1 MLEKLKSEK
10 KIRNLEW
17 KEFPSLFKE
26 TVKEYFKESTLMHSA
41 SLAYYTLFAIVP
53 LIYLALNFF
62 GRIVG
67 NEVVVTI
74 IADLL
79 KNQVGIS
86 DISGIMEFLKTL
98 NLDEGNLV
106 MEIVG
111 VGALLFSCS
120 AFLFSLK
127 RSINDFFN
135 ISPPSLARKKMFLN
149 GMIFRLVSIAII
161 ACFGVII
168 IAVYI
173 GETILVSFGK
183 DFIENETLKY
193 FYSNF
198 LEHFASIFMSFVIF
212 SVIFKYVHDGAV
224 KWKLAMAGAFVTAV
238 LLYIGQL
245 LIKYYL
251 NNYFFAAKG
260 GFAGTIFVLLAWV
273 YYSAQIIFFG
283 AKFTAVYAEKVGQP
297 IRIKFKTE
305 EELEKSIL

>member
-1 MLEKLKSEK
+1 LKSEK
-10 KIRNLEW
+10 KIRRLEW
-17 KEFPSLFKE
+17 KEFPSLFKT
-26 TVKEYFKESTLMHSA
+26 TVTEYFKESSLMHSA

-67 NEVVVTI
+67 NETVVSI

-98 NLDEGNLV
+98 NLDQGNFI
-106 MEIVG
+106 MEVVG
-111 VGALLFSCS
+111 IGALLFSCS

-127 RSINDFFN
+127 RSINAFFK
-135 ISPPSLARKKMFLN
+135 ISPPRLTRKKVFLN
-149 GMIFRLVSIAII
+149 DLLFRLFSIAII

-168 IAVYI
+168 IVFYI
-173 GETILVSFGK
+173 AETVMISFGK
-183 DFIENETLKY
+183 EFIENETLKY
-193 FYSNF
+193 FYSHF
-198 LEHFASIFMSFVIF
+198 LEHFVSIFMSFVIF
-212 SVIFKYVHDGAV
+212 SVIFKYVHDGV
-224 KWKLAMAGAFVTAV
+224 VRWKLAMAGAFVTAL
-238 LLYIGQL
+238 LLYAGQL

-283 AKFTAVYAEKVGQP
+283 AKFTAVYAEKVDLP
-297 IRIKFKTE
+297 IRVKFKTE
-305 EELEKSIL
+305 EEIANSIL